1 MKKLRGVVA
10 ATVLPFSPDG
20 SIDWASYGRLLAY
33 CADPKVSAVFVNG
46 HAGECTSLSAAE
58 RAEVIRYTKRIC
70 GADKPVLAGIAPNTW
85 SDGIAQ
91 AQEARSA
98 GADCAVLFPLPSF
111 QGVASAGP
119 AAPVAYVRAVAD
131 AVDMPI
137 SIFQYPLS
145 TGFGYSMETLVAIA
159 SIRNVCMIK
168 EGSGDPAVYA
178 EVLRRVRAAAPHVSM
193 MPTNIGWIMAQVAIG
208 GDGILS
214 GFASLAPAWLAELW
228 QAAEAKDLGAM
239 RQADDRMNSLLR
251 IIYEGPR
258 MDVHTRIKSALHHM
272 GVIEC
277 AIPRPPLLPLAAD
290 AEHRIARAVDA
301 SGLTAH

>member
-1 MKKLRGVVA
+1 MQKLRGVVV
-10 ATVLPFSPDG
+10 ATVLPFSADG
-20 SIDWASYGRLLAY
+20 GIDWAGYGRVLAH
-33 CADPKVSAVFVNG
+33 CAGPNVAGVFVNG
-46 HAGECTSLSAAE
+46 HAGEGASLSPAE
-58 RAEVIRYTKRIC
+58 RTEVIRFTRRIC
-70 GADKPVLAGIAPNTW
+70 GAGKPVLAGIIPGTW

-91 AQEARSA
+91 AQDARSA

-111 QGVASAGP
+111 QGVAAAGP
-119 AAPVAYVRAVAD
+119 AAPVAYVKAVAD

-145 TGFGYSMETLVAIA
+145 TGFGYSLETLVAIA

-178 EVLRRVRAAAPHVSM
+178 EVLRRVRSAAPHVSM

-214 GFASLAPAWLAELW
+214 GFGSLAPDWLAALW

-251 IIYEGPR
+251 MIYEGPR
-258 MDVHTRIKSALHHM
+258 MDVHTRIKSALRHL
-272 GVIEC
+272 GIIER
-277 AIPRPPLLPLAAD
+277 AFPRPPLLPLAAD
-290 AEHRIARAVDA
+290 AEHRIAAAVDA
-301 SGLTAH
+301 SGLAAV